1 MARRTVLTILTITF
15 SLALVLSIYFQL
27 AERAA
32 SKGPSNRS
40 QAPVVYFP
48 AGDLAWDW
56 PALPTMTPEAGAT
69 PAPTATPVNTSPV
82 VRITAPSIGVDAP
95 IVIGGLDAAGVMDA
109 PPDPVSVVWY
119 DFSAHPGSRGN
130 VVLAGHVDY
139 HNYGPAVFWKL
150 RDLHVGDRVQ
160 VSLQDGSSYTYQV
173 QSLVYYDADSAPI
186 QDIVGGTQSETL
198 TMITCGGEFNRKVA
212 EYNKRLVV
220 RATRL

>member
-15 SLALVLSIYFQL
+15 SLALVLSLYFQL
-27 AERAA
+27 VERTA
-32 SKGPSNRS
+32 SKGHPNSA
-40 QAPVVYFP
+40 QASPIYYP
-48 AGDLAWDW
+48 GGDLAWDW
-56 PALPTMTPEAGAT
+56 PALPTATPVAGAT
-69 PAPTATPVNTSPV
+69 VAPTATPVNTSPV
-82 VRITAPSIGVDAP
+82 VRILAPSIGVDAP
-95 IVIGGLDAAGVMDA
+95 IVTGGLDAGGVMET

-119 DFSAHPGSRGN
+119 DFSAHPGSKGN

-186 QDIVGGTQSETL
+186 QDIVGGTQGETL
-198 TMITCGGEFNRKVA
+198 TMITCGGDFNRKVA